1 MSPARLSN
9 VLVVDPTACDGH
21 GVCAELFPEWITLDR
36 WGYPMI
42 SGEAIPGNLA
52 AHAERAVISC
62 PRLALHL
69 VARPTEVT
77 RSSPAPERTRLSQPP
92 DRQVTQSKRV
102 EQRSEVRLVA
112 RSTSPAARPDRRSR

>member
-42 SGEAIPGNLA
+42 SGEVIPGNLA

-69 VARPTEVT
+69 VARPTELT
-77 RSSPAPERTRLSQPP
+77 RSGPAPQRSRVKERGPAKP
-92 DRQVTQSKRV
+92 
-102 EQRSEVRLVA
+102 QRSEVRLVA
-112 RSTSPAARPDRRSR
+112 RSTSPGSVPRRPKL